1 MISALLTLLLSSA
14 AAAPIDSPKANQQP
28 PAAAVSTPTVT
39 APALRLVAEADY
51 PYFEESFKSKAGLI
65 KAARKAIKYLET
77 LPPGKTLRVA
87 DRDYGPAQ
95 LVDTAKAVID
105 IAQKAKTAE
114 EFDAKVRETFDVFQ
128 SAGLDGAGRVVFSS
142 YYQPVLRASLKK
154 TAAYPYPLYRRPK
167 DMVEVDLAAFGK
179 ANGESSWLGRLTKDG
194 KVVPY
199 FTRED
204 IDRRK
209 ALAGKGLE
217 IAWLKDRFDAL
228 DLHIQGSAILK
239 FPDGKEKLA
248 KYAATNA
255 RSYNSVGL
263 TLVKAG
269 VFARD
274 EITHDK
280 LREYLHKN
288 PDAESWILASNP
300 RYVFFEL
307 APLPEDG
314 EPYGAAEQPLVPARA
329 IAVDPASM
337 PLGGLYFFSTT
348 SPQTDKDGRLLAMA
362 ANTRFAFGLDT
373 GGAIKSPGRVD
384 IYAGHGPQAAATA
397 RGQWADGKLYLLVKK
412 LPPRER

>member
-1 MISALLTLLLSSA
+1 MISALLAVLLS
-14 AAAPIDSPKANQQP
+14 
-28 PAAAVSTPTVT
+28 PAAAQTRIGFD
-39 APALRLVAEADY
+39 AGLLRPRAELAAEEDY
-51 PYFEESFKSKAGLI
+51 PRFEESFKSKAGLI
-65 KAARKAIKYLET
+65 KSARKAIKYLET
-77 LPPGKTLRVA
+77 LPATKTIRVA

-95 LVDTAKAVID
+95 LIDSAKSIID
-105 IAQKAKTAE
+105 FAQKAKTSE
-114 EFDAKVRETFDVFQ
+114 EFDVKVREAFDVFQ
-128 SAGLDGAGRVVFSS
+128 SAGLDGMGRVVFSS
-142 YYQPVLRASLKK
+142 YYQPMLKASLKK

-167 DMVEVDLAAFGK
+167 DMVEVDLVAFGK
-179 ANGESSWLGRLTKDG
+179 ANGEASVLGRVTADG

-255 RSYNSVGL
+255 RTYNSVGL

-269 VFARD
+269 VFTRD

-280 LREYLHKN
+280 LREYLRKN
-288 PDAESWILASNP
+288 PDAESWILSSNP

-307 APLPEDG
+307 AALPEDG
-314 EPYGAAEQPLVPARA
+314 EPFGASEQSLVPARA
-329 IAVDPASM
+329 IAVDPAFM

-348 SPQTDKDGRLLAMA
+348 SPQTDKDGRLLGMSE
-362 ANTRFAFGLDT
+362 NTRFAFGLDT

-397 RGQWADGKLYLLVKK
+397 RG
-412 LPPRER
+412 

>member
-1 MISALLTLLLSSA
+1 MLSALLLVFLSA
-14 AAAPIDSPKANQQP
+14 ASAQSPAVVASTSSPAPAP
-28 PAAAVSTPTVT
+28 P
-39 APALRLVAEADY
+39 APALRLIEEREH
-51 PYFEESFKSKAGLI
+51 PRFEESFKSKAGLI
-65 KAARKAIKYLET
+65 KAARKAIKYLGS
-77 LPPGKTLRVA
+77 LPPGRTLRIA

-95 LVDTAKAVID
+95 LIDTAKSI
-105 IAQKAKTAE
+105 IELAQAAKTAD

-142 YYQPVLRASLKK
+142 YYQPTLRASLKK
-154 TAAYPYPLYRRPK
+154 AEGYPYPLYRRPK
-167 DMVEVDLAAFGK
+167 DMVEIDPAAFGAK
-179 ANGESSWLGRLTKDG
+179 GVEPTLGRLTADG
-194 KVVPY
+194 KVLPY
-199 FTRED
+199 YTREE

-239 FPDGKEKLA
+239 LPGGKEVLA
-248 KYAATNA
+248 KYAGNNSKT
-255 RSYNSVGL
+255 YNSVGL

-269 VFARD
+269 VFSRD

-280 LREYLHKN
+280 LREYLRKN
-288 PDAESWILASNP
+288 PDAESWILSANP

-314 EPYGAAEQPLVPARA
+314 EPFGATEQSLVPARS
-329 IAVDPASM
+329 IAVDPAFM
-337 PLGGLYFFSTT
+337 PLGGLYFFSTV
-348 SPQTDKDGRLLAMA
+348 SPQTDKDGRLLASS
-362 ANTRFAFGLDT
+362 ANARFAFGLDT

-397 RGQWADGKLYLLVKK
+397 RGQWADGKLWLLIKK

>member
-1 MISALLTLLLSSA
+1 MLSAILLIFLSHASA
-14 AAAPIDSPKANQQP
+14 QP
-28 PAAAVSTPTVT
+28 PAASTAAYVPAAV
-39 APALRLVAEADY
+39 LVAEDDL
-51 PYFEESFKSKAGLI
+51 PRFEESFKSKAGLI
-65 KAARKAIKYLET
+65 KAARKAVKYLES
-77 LPPGKTLRVA
+77 LPATKTIKVA

-95 LVDTAKAVID
+95 LIDSAKAIVEL
-105 IAQKAKTAE
+105 AQKAKTAD
-114 EFDAKVRETFDVFQ
+114 EFDEKVREQFDVFQ
-128 SAGLDGAGRVVFSS
+128 STGLDGKGRVVFSS
-142 YYQPVLRASLKK
+142 YYQPMLKASLKK
-154 TAAYPYPLYRRPK
+154 SAAYPYPLYRRPK

-179 ANGESSWLGRLTKDG
+179 ANGEGAMLGRVSKDG

-199 FTRED
+199 YTRED

-209 ALAGKGLE
+209 ALAGQGLE

-239 FPDGKEKLA
+239 FPDGKERLA
-248 KYAATNA
+248 KYAGNNS

-280 LREYLHKN
+280 LRQYLHDN

-307 APLPEDG
+307 TGLPEDG
-314 EPYGAAEQPLVPARA
+314 EPFGATEQSLVPARSIA
-329 IAVDPASM
+329 IDPAYL

-348 SPQTDKDGRLLAMA
+348 SPQTDKDGRLLGMSS
-362 ANTRFAFGLDT
+362 NTRFAFGLDT

-384 IYAGHGPQAAATA
+384 IYAGHGAQAAATA
-397 RGQWADGKLYLLVKK
+397 RGQWADGKLYLLIKK

>member
-1 MISALLTLLLSSA
+1 MLRALLFLLLS
-14 AAAPIDSPKANQQP
+14 
-28 PAAAVSTPTVT
+28 PAAAQSTAPPAGATP
-39 APALRLVAEADY
+39 AFAGPALRLLAEEDY
-51 PYFEESFKSKAGLI
+51 PRFEDSFPSKAGLV
-65 KAARKAIKYLET
+65 KAARKAIKYLEG
-77 LPPGKTLRVA
+77 LPATRTIRVA
-87 DRDYGPAQ
+87 GRDYGPAQ
-95 LVDTAKAVID
+95 LIDSAKAVITL
-105 IAQKAKTAE
+105 AQEAKTAE
-114 EFDAKVRETFDVFQ
+114 DFEAGVRERFDVFQ
-128 SAGLDGAGRVVFSS
+128 SAGLDGTGRVVFSS

-179 ANGESSWLGRLTKDG
+179 TNGESSLLGRVDKDG
-194 KVVPY
+194 RVTPY
-199 FTRED
+199 FTRGD

-217 IAWLKDRFDAL
+217 LAWLKDRFDAL
-228 DLHIQGSAILK
+228 DIHIQGSAILK
-239 FPDGKEKLA
+239 LPDGKERLL
-248 KYAATNA
+248 KYAATNGLA
-255 RSYNSVGL
+255 YNSVGL
-263 TLVKAG
+263 TLVKSG

-280 LREYLHKN
+280 LREYLRKN
-288 PDAESWILASNP
+288 PDAESWIISANP

-314 EPYGAAEQPLVPARA
+314 EPFGAAMQSLVPARA
-329 IAVDPASM
+329 IAIDPAFM

-348 SPQTDKDGRLLAMA
+348 SPQADKDGRLLGTSP
-362 ANTRFAFGLDT
+362 NSRFAFGLDT

-397 RGQWADGKLYLLVKK
+397 RGQWADGRLYLLVKK

>member
-1 MISALLTLLLSSA
+1 MISALLAVLLS
-14 AAAPIDSPKANQQP
+14 
-28 PAAAVSTPTVT
+28 PAAAQTAVSVSTP
-39 APALRLVAEADY
+39 AYSGPALRLAAEEDY
-51 PYFEESFKSKAGLI
+51 PRFEESFKSKAGLI
-65 KAARKAIKYLET
+65 KSARKAIKYLET
-77 LPPGKTLRVA
+77 LPATKTIRVA

-95 LVDTAKAVID
+95 LIDSAKSIID
-105 IAQKAKTAE
+105 FAQKAKTSE
-114 EFDAKVRETFDVFQ
+114 EFDAKVREAFDVFQ
-128 SAGLDGAGRVVFSS
+128 SAGLDGMGRVVFSS
-142 YYQPVLRASLKK
+142 YYQPMLKASLKK

-167 DMVEVDLAAFGK
+167 DMVEVDLVAFGK
-179 ANGESSWLGRLTKDG
+179 ANGEASVLGRVTADG

-255 RSYNSVGL
+255 RTYNSVGL

-269 VFARD
+269 VFTRD

-280 LREYLHKN
+280 LREYLRKN
-288 PDAESWILASNP
+288 PDAESWILSSNP

-307 APLPEDG
+307 AALPEDG
-314 EPYGAAEQPLVPARA
+314 EPFGASEQSLVPARA
-329 IAVDPASM
+329 IAVDPAFM

-348 SPQTDKDGRLLAMA
+348 SPQTDKDGRLLGMSE
-362 ANTRFAFGLDT
+362 NTRFAFGLDT

>member
-1 MISALLTLLLSSA
+1 MISALFLFFLA
-14 AAAPIDSPKANQQP
+14 
-28 PAAAVSTPTVT
+28 PAAAQPPPVTASTPTFT
-39 APALRLVAEADY
+39 GPALKLAAEADY
-51 PYFEESFKSKAGLI
+51 PRFEESFRSKTGLI
-65 KAARKAIKYLET
+65 KAARKAVKYLET
-77 LPPGKTLRVA
+77 LPPTKTIRVA

-95 LVDTAKAVID
+95 FIDTAKAVIEL
-105 IAQKAKTAE
+105 AQKTKTAD
-114 EFDAKVRETFDVFQ
+114 EFDAKVRENFDVFQ
-128 SAGLDGAGRVVFSS
+128 SAGLDGTGRVVFSS
-142 YYQPVLRASLKK
+142 YYQPLLRASLKK
-154 TAAYPYPLYRRPK
+154 TEAYPYPLYRRPP
-167 DMVEVDLAAFGK
+167 DMVEVDLVAFGK
-179 ANGESSWLGRLTKDG
+179 ANGETSVLGRVTKDG

-199 FTRED
+199 YTRAD
-204 IDRRK
+204 IDRRR

-239 FPDGKEKLA
+239 FPSGKELLA
-248 KYAATNA
+248 KYAATN
-255 RSYNSVGL
+255 SQGYNSVGL

-280 LREYLHKN
+280 LRSYLHKN

-314 EPYGAAEQPLVPARA
+314 EPFGAAEQSLVPARA
-329 IAVDPASM
+329 IAVDPAFM

-348 SPQTDKDGRLLAMA
+348 SPQTDKDGRLLGTSD
-362 ANTRFAFGLDT
+362 NTRFAFGLDT

-384 IYAGHGPQAAATA
+384 IYAGHGLQAAATA
-397 RGQWADGKLYLLVKK
+397 RGQWADGKLYLLIKK

>member
-1 MISALLTLLLSSA
+1 MISALLLVLLGSMA
-14 AAAPIDSPKANQQP
+14 RAQAPAVST
-28 PAAAVSTPTVT
+28 AAVSG
-39 APALRLVAEADY
+39 PALRLVADEEL
-51 PYFEESFKSKAGLI
+51 PRFEESFKSKAGLV

-77 LPPGKTLRVA
+77 LPKGKTIRVA
-87 DRDYGPAQ
+87 DQDYGPAQ
-95 LVDTAKAVID
+95 LID
-105 IAQKAKTAE
+105 SARAIIELAQKAKTAD
-114 EFDAKVRETFDVFQ
+114 EFDEKVREGFDVFQ
-128 SAGLDGAGRVVFSS
+128 SAGLDGSGRVVFSS
-142 YYQPVLRASLKK
+142 YYQPLLRASLKK
-154 TAAYPYPLYRRPK
+154 TPAYPYPLYRRPK

-179 ANGESSWLGRLTKDG
+179 SNGETSLLGRLTKDG
-194 KVVPY
+194 TVVPY
-199 FTRED
+199 YTRGD

-209 ALAGKGLE
+209 ALAGQGLE

-239 FPDGKEKLA
+239 FPDGKERLL
-248 KYAATNA
+248 KYAATNGKA
-255 RSYNSVGL
+255 YNSVGL

-280 LREYLHKN
+280 LREYLRKN
-288 PDAESWILASNP
+288 PDAESWIIASNP

-314 EPYGAAEQPLVPARA
+314 EPFGATEQSLVPARS
-329 IAVDPASM
+329 IAVDPAFM

-362 ANTRFAFGLDT
+362 ENSRFAFGLDT

-397 RGQWADGKLYLLVKK
+397 RGQWADGRLYLLVKK

>member
-1 MISALLTLLLSSA
+1 MLSALFLVLLQGASA
-14 AAAPIDSPKANQQP
+14 QP
-28 PAAAVSTPTVT
+28 PSVVVSTPAFTG
-39 APALRLVAEADY
+39 PALKLAAEADY
-51 PYFEESFKSKAGLI
+51 PRFEESFKSKAGLI
-65 KAARKAIKYLET
+65 KAARKAIKYLEAM
-77 LPPGKTLRVA
+77 PPNKTIRVA
-87 DRDYGPAQ
+87 DRDYGAAQ
-95 LVDTAKAVID
+95 FIDTAKAIVEL
-105 IAQKAKTAE
+105 AQKAKTSD
-114 EFDAKVRETFDVFQ
+114 EFDEKVRANFDVFQ
-128 SAGLDGAGRVVFSS
+128 SAGLDGAGRVIFSS

-154 TAAYPYPLYRRPK
+154 QEGYPYPLYRRPK
-167 DMVEVDLAAFGK
+167 DMVEVDLVAFGK
-179 ANGESSWLGRLTKDG
+179 ANGDTSWLGRLTKEG

-199 FTRED
+199 YTRED

-217 IAWLKDRFDAL
+217 VVWLKDRFDAL

-239 FPDGKEKLA
+239 LTSGKEVLA
-248 KYAATNA
+248 KYAGSNA

-269 VFARD
+269 VFTRD
-274 EITHDK
+274 EITNEK
-280 LREYLHKN
+280 LRDYLHQN

-314 EPYGAAEQPLVPARA
+314 EPFGAAQQSLVPARS
-329 IAVDPASM
+329 IAVDPAFN

-348 SPQTDKDGRLLAMA
+348 SPQTDKDGRLLETAE
-362 ANTRFAFGLDT
+362 NTRFAFGLDT